1 MVQKLGKV
9 DDNLEFKNIIAAS
22 NSQGTNNIMA
32 LIPYAKDVTYENG
45 LLSMTLEFVND
56 YSETE
61 VGIKMMVSDELQ
73 EIFGNI
79 MYGEV

>member
-1 MVQKLGKV
+1 MVQELGIM

-22 NSQGTNNIMA
+22 NSHGTENVMK
-32 LIPYAKDVTYENG
+32 LIPYAKNVTYEDG
-45 LLSMTLEFVND
+45 FLSMVLEFVND
-56 YSETE
+56 YAETE
-61 VGIKMMVSDELQ
+61 VGIRLQVSDELQ

>member
-1 MVQKLGKV
+1 M

-22 NSQGTNNIMA
+22 NSQGTNNVMT
-32 LIPYAKDVTYENG
+32 LIPYAKEVTYDNG
-45 LLSMTLEFVND
+45 YLSMVLEFVND

-73 EIFGNI
+73 EIFGSI